1 MNRAEQRLEEVI
13 HKFLQRSLEQSKDT
27 DVSEIESRD
36 GGKMLTLRPKCWST
50 FVASSLVR

>member
-27 DVSEIESRD
+27 DVSKIEPHD
-36 GGKMLTLRPKCWST
+36 GSEC
-50 FVASSLVR
+50 